1 MLLGPKFIV
10 VTDTRKIK
18 KNGEKGLST
27 FGSLVKTKQKQK
39 THKKK
44 NYLNIYTKATFQSTA
59 SVFPES
65 LSKKKKEWT
74 FSRRYNQITVEKHH
88 NNISTTSP
96 DKKQKLVFKGA
107 FQNNL
112 NYNLF

>member
-39 THKKK
+39 THKK

-59 SVFPES
+59 SGFPES
-65 LSKKKKEWT
+65 LSKKRKSGHFLEGIIKSLLKNITITYQQQVQIRNRNW
-74 FSRRYNQITVEKHH
+74 FSRVLSKI
-88 NNISTTSP
+88 I
-96 DKKQKLVFKGA
+96 
-107 FQNNL
+107 
-112 NYNLF
+112 

>member
-18 KNGEKGLST
+18 KKWGKRSEHIWLS
-27 FGSLVKTKQKQK
+27 SKNKTKTKNTQ
-39 THKKK
+39 KK

-65 LSKKKKEWT
+65 LSKKRKSGHFLEGIIKSLLKNITITYQQQVQIRNRNW
-74 FSRRYNQITVEKHH
+74 FSRVLSKI
-88 NNISTTSP
+88 I
-96 DKKQKLVFKGA
+96 
-107 FQNNL
+107 
-112 NYNLF
+112 

>member
-65 LSKKKKEWT
+65 LSKKRKSGHFLEGIIKSLLKNITITYQQQVQIRNRNW
-74 FSRRYNQITVEKHH
+74 FSRVLSKI
-88 NNISTTSP
+88 I
-96 DKKQKLVFKGA
+96 
-107 FQNNL
+107 
-112 NYNLF
+112 

>member
-39 THKKK
+39 THTKK

-65 LSKKKKEWT
+65 LSKKRKSGHFLEGIIKSLLKNITITYQQQVQIRNRNW
-74 FSRRYNQITVEKHH
+74 FSRVLSKI
-88 NNISTTSP
+88 I
-96 DKKQKLVFKGA
+96 
-107 FQNNL
+107 
-112 NYNLF
+112 